1 MYQEMWG
8 MRCSDAVMRE
18 IRWTWTMEQWTGW
31 WECDSPNAE
40 MVMDQ
45 MEAGIHSI

>member
-1 MYQEMWG
+1 

-18 IRWTWTMEQWTGW
+18 MRWTWTMEQWTGW
-31 WECDSPNAE
+31 WQCDSSNAE

-45 MEAGIHSI
+45 MEAAMELIYRIEMQ